1 VAAGQLLP
9 ATDRELLLTELRT
22 ELARRRRALGP
33 SQARLAGRMG
43 FDRTTV
49 NKVERGAI
57 EPSREFARQAE
68 RALEADGELWRRWT
82 AFDAA
87 RRPRPPQGRQPARP
101 VGPPPPSVVGHEQV
115 DADQRRWVQVRE
127 GLNEHRL
134 ELSRLAA
141 RWHWRCQRIEG
152 SDLLSRPEW
161 LPACPVE
168 LGAVELVAAAD
179 PTPTPLT
186 GVEPE
191 AASARPPR
199 SPQERYQRYS
209 HALRQLDRPALFE
222 NRIGFRLLDV
232 AFPAAGRGRLTF
244 GTTTYFD
251 AVDVCEAAAHE
262 LADRHLLLGAGG
274 TALARPT
281 TRPLPFRT
289 LIGDPFD
296 LARRPLLPSI
306 DTLTIR
312 RSRHGASFVL
322 HQRDAAQVAV
332 AGGMYHVMPAGVFQP
347 SSVSLA
353 GLASDFDLWRNVQ
366 REYSEEFLG
375 RSKRRAHHQDHGIPK
390 GDQVGRRGNA
400 HASLDHDGTAGTPID
415 YREEPFRSMDAARRS
430 GRVRVW
436 CLGVGLDPLTLWGEI
451 LTVAVFD
458 DEVFDEL
465 FSGLVVANDEGV
477 VVTMATPGRPAHGVP
492 FVAERV
498 AQLLGSEPV
507 APAAAACL
515 ALAWRERERLLAT

>member
-1 VAAGQLLP
+1 MAAGQLLP

-22 ELARRRRALGP
+22 ELARRRRALGL

-68 RALEADGELWRRWT
+68 RALEADGELWRRWA

-87 RRPRPPQGRQPARP
+87 RRPRPPQGRQLARP

-168 LGAVELVAAAD
+168 LGAV
-179 PTPTPLT
+179 
-186 GVEPE
+186 
-191 AASARPPR
+191 
-199 SPQERYQRYS
+199 
-209 HALRQLDRPALFE
+209 
-222 NRIGFRLLDV
+222 
-232 AFPAAGRGRLTF
+232 
-244 GTTTYFD
+244 
-251 AVDVCEAAAHE
+251 E

-375 RSKRRAHHQDHGIPK
+375 RSKRRAHHQDHGIPN

-492 FVAERV
+492 FVEERV

>member
-1 VAAGQLLP
+1 MAAGQLLP
-9 ATDRELLLTELRT
+9 ATDRELLLAELRA
-22 ELARRRRALGP
+22 ELARRRRALGL

-68 RALEADGELWRRWT
+68 RALEAGGELWRRW
-82 AFDAA
+82 AEFDAA
-87 RRPRPPQGRQPARP
+87 RRRRPTPGRQVARP
-101 VGPPPPSVVGHEQV
+101 AAPPPAGVGREQV

-127 GLNEHRL
+127 GLNEHRA
-134 ELSRLAA
+134 ELSRIAA
-141 RWHWRCQRIEG
+141 RWHWRCQRVEG
-152 SDLLSRPEW
+152 SDLLTRPGW
-161 LPACPVE
+161 LPARPVE
-168 LGAVELVAAAD
+168 LDAVELAAAAD
-179 PTPTPLT
+179 PTPTPVT
-186 GVEPE
+186 GAVPE
-191 AASARPPR
+191 AASARPLR

-209 HALRQLDRPALFE
+209 QALRQLGSPALFQ
-222 NRIGFRLLDV
+222 NRIGFRLLEV
-232 AFPAAGRGRLTF
+232 AFPAAGGGRLTF

-251 AVDVCEAAAHE
+251 AVDVGEAAAHE
-262 LADRHLLLGAGG
+262 LADRHLVLGGGG

-296 LARRPLLPSI
+296 LARRPLLPTI
-306 DTLTIR
+306 DTLPIR

-322 HQRDAAQVAV
+322 HQRDAGQVAV
-332 AGGMYHVMPAGVFQP
+332 AGGRYHVVPAGVFQP

-353 GLASDFDLWRNVQ
+353 GLASDFDLWRNLQ
-366 REYSEEFLG
+366 REYGEEFLG
-375 RSKRRAHHQDHGIPK
+375 R
-390 GDQVGRRGNA
+390 
-400 HASLDHDGTAGTPID
+400 LDHAGTAGTPID

-436 CLGVGLDPLTLWGEI
+436 CLGVGLDPLTLSGEI

-458 DEVFDEL
+458 EEVFDEL

-477 VVTMATPGRPAHGVP
+477 VVTTAAPGRPAHRVP
-492 FVAERV
+492 FVEERV
-498 AQLLGSEPV
+498 AQLLGSAPM

-515 ALAWRERERLLAT
+515 ALAWRERETLLDA

>member
-1 VAAGQLLP
+1 VAAAQLLP
-9 ATDRELLLTELRT
+9 AADRGLLLLEFRA
-22 ELARRRRALGP
+22 ELARRRRAGGL

-49 NKVERGAI
+49 NKVERGAL

-68 RALEADGELWRRWT
+68 LVLEAQGELWRRWT

-87 RRPRPPQGRQPARP
+87 RHPRPPAARRLDQPDQA
-101 VGPPPPSVVGHEQV
+101 GVGHERV
-115 DADQRRWVQVRE
+115 DADQRRWVLVRD
-127 GLNEHRL
+127 GLNEHRV
-134 ELSRLAA
+134 ELSRIAA
-141 RWHWRCQRIEG
+141 RWHWRCHRVEG
-152 SDLLSRPEW
+152 SDLLTRPDW
-161 LPACPVE
+161 LPAAPVE
-168 LGAVELVAAAD
+168 LGAVELAAAGD
-179 PTPTPLT
+179 PTSTLVCGT
-186 GVEPE
+186 EPE
-191 AASARPPR
+191 TCSARPLR
-199 SPQERYQRYS
+199 SPQERYRRYS
-209 HALRQLDRPALFE
+209 HALRQLNRPALFE

-232 AFPAAGRGRLTF
+232 AFPAAGGGRLEF

-262 LADRHLLLGAGG
+262 LADQHLVPSAGG
-274 TALARPT
+274 TALARPAS
-281 TRPLPFRT
+281 RPLPFRT
-289 LIGDPFD
+289 LLGDPFD
-296 LARRPLLPSI
+296 LARRPLLPSV

-312 RSRHGASFVL
+312 RSRDAASFVL
-322 HQRDAAQVAV
+322 HQRDAGQVAV

-353 GLASDFDLWRNVQ
+353 GLASDFDLWRNMQ

-375 RSKRRAHHQDHGIPK
+375 R
-390 GDQVGRRGNA
+390 
-400 HASLDHDGTAGTPID
+400 LDHDGTAGAPID
-415 YREEPFRSMDAARRS
+415 FRTEEPFRSMDAARRS

-465 FSGLVVANDEGV
+465 FGGLVVANDEGT
-477 VVTMATPGRPAHGVP
+477 VVTVATPGRLAHGVP
-492 FVAERV
+492 FVEERV
-498 AQLLGSEPV
+498 EQLLGAEPM

-515 ALAWRERERLLAT
+515 ALAWRDRATLLAT

>member
-1 VAAGQLLP
+1 V
-9 ATDRELLLTELRT
+9 
-22 ELARRRRALGP
+22 
-33 SQARLAGRMG
+33 
-43 FDRTTV
+43 
-49 NKVERGAI
+49 
-57 EPSREFARQAE
+57 
-68 RALEADGELWRRWT
+68 
-82 AFDAA
+82 
-87 RRPRPPQGRQPARP
+87 RP
-101 VGPPPPSVVGHEQV
+101 
-115 DADQRRWVQVRE
+115 
-127 GLNEHRL
+127 L
-134 ELSRLAA
+134 
-141 RWHWRCQRIEG
+141 
-152 SDLLSRPEW
+152 
-161 LPACPVE
+161 
-168 LGAVELVAAAD
+168 
-179 PTPTPLT
+179 
-186 GVEPE
+186 
-191 AASARPPR
+191 R
-199 SPQERYQRYS
+199 SPQERYRRYS

-232 AFPAAGRGRLTF
+232 AFPAAGRGRLTC

-251 AVDVCEAAAHE
+251 AVDVGEAAAHE

-274 TALARPT
+274 AALARPT

-296 LARRPLLPSI
+296 LARRPLLPSL

-322 HQRDAAQVAV
+322 HQRDAGQVAV

-375 RSKRRAHHQDHGIPK
+375 R
-390 GDQVGRRGNA
+390 
-400 HASLDHDGTAGTPID
+400 LDHDGTAGTPID
-415 YREEPFRSMDAARRS
+415 YREQPFRSMDAARRS

-492 FVAERV
+492 FVEERV

>member
-22 ELARRRRALGP
+22 ELTRRRRALGL
-33 SQARLAGRMG
+33 SQARLASRMG

-57 EPSREFARQAE
+57 EPSREFAHQAE
-68 RALEADGELWRRWT
+68 RVLEADGELWRRWT

-87 RRPRPPQGRQPARP
+87 RRPRPPQGRQLARP
-101 VGPPPPSVVGHEQV
+101 VGPPPSGVDHEQV

-134 ELSRLAA
+134 ELSRIAA

-152 SDLLSRPEW
+152 SDLLTRPEW
-161 LPACPVE
+161 LPDGPVE
-168 LGAVELVAAAD
+168 LGAVELVAAPD

-375 RSKRRAHHQDHGIPK
+375 R
-390 GDQVGRRGNA
+390 
-400 HASLDHDGTAGTPID
+400 LDHDGTAGTPID

-451 LTVAVFD
+451 LTVAVLD
-458 DEVFDEL
+458 DEVFDQL
-465 FSGLVVANDEGV
+465 FSGLVLANDEGV

-492 FVAERV
+492 FVEERV

>member
-1 VAAGQLLP
+1 VFVVVDVIHASLTLTSTRESPVAAQLLP
-9 ATDRELLLTELRT
+9 AGDRALLLAELRT
-22 ELARRRRALGP
+22 ELARRRRVLGL
-33 SQARLAGRMG
+33 SQARLASRMG

-57 EPSREFARQAE
+57 EPSREFAREAE
-68 RALEADGELWRRWT
+68 RALDADGELWRRWT

-87 RRPRPPQGRQPARP
+87 RRPRPSPGRAVGPPA
-101 VGPPPPSVVGHEQV
+101 GPPPPSPGNERV
-115 DADQRRWVQVRE
+115 DADQRRWVLVRE
-127 GLNEHRL
+127 GLNEHRI
-134 ELSRLAA
+134 ELSRIAA
-141 RWHWRCQRIEG
+141 RWHWRCRRVEG
-152 SDLLSRPEW
+152 SDLLTRPDW
-161 LPACPVE
+161 LPAGPVE
-168 LGAVELVAAAD
+168 LAAVELVAAGD
-179 PTPTPLT
+179 PTPTPVT

-191 AASARPPR
+191 ADGALPLR
-199 SPQERYQRYS
+199 SPRERYRRYS

-232 AFPAAGRGRLTF
+232 DFPATGGGRLTF

-262 LADRHLLLGAGG
+262 LADRHLVLGAGG
-274 TALARPT
+274 AALARPA
-281 TRPLPFRT
+281 TRPLPFRA
-289 LIGDPFD
+289 LVGDPFD
-296 LARRPLLPSI
+296 LARRPLLPSV

-312 RSRHGASFVL
+312 RSRHAASFVL
-322 HQRDAAQVAV
+322 HQRDAGQVAV

-347 SSVSLA
+347 SSLSLA

-375 RSKRRAHHQDHGIPK
+375 R
-390 GDQVGRRGNA
+390 
-400 HASLDHDGTAGTPID
+400 LDHDGTAGTPID
-415 YREEPFRSMDAARRS
+415 YQAEEPFRSMDAARRS

-492 FVAERV
+492 FVEERV
-498 AQLLGSEPV
+498 AQLLGSEPM

-515 ALAWRERERLLAT
+515 ALAWRDRETLLSG

>member
-1 VAAGQLLP
+1 VKEPPVAAGQLLP
-9 ATDRELLLTELRT
+9 ATDHELLLTELRA
-22 ELARRRRALGP
+22 ELARRRQALGL

-68 RALEADGELWRRWT
+68 RALEAGGELWRRW
-82 AFDAA
+82 AEFDAA
-87 RRPRPPQGRQPARP
+87 RRRRPTPGRQVARP
-101 VGPPPPSVVGHEQV
+101 AAPPPAGVGHEQV
-115 DADQRRWVQVRE
+115 ADDQRRWVQVRE
-127 GLNEHRL
+127 GLDEHRV
-134 ELSRLAA
+134 ELSRIAA
-141 RWHWRCQRIEG
+141 RWHWRCQRVEG
-152 SDLLSRPEW
+152 SDLLTRPEW
-161 LPACPVE
+161 LPAGPVE
-168 LGAVELVAAAD
+168 LGAVELAAAAD
-179 PTPTPLT
+179 PTPTPVT
-186 GVEPE
+186 GAVPE
-191 AASARPPR
+191 AASARPLR
-199 SPQERYQRYS
+199 SPQERYRRYS

-222 NRIGFRLLDV
+222 NRIGFRLLEV

-262 LADRHLLLGAGG
+262 LADRHLVLGGGG

-312 RSRHGASFVL
+312 RTRHAASFVL
-322 HQRDAAQVAV
+322 HQRDAGQVAV

-347 SSVSLA
+347 SSVALA
-353 GLASDFDLWRNVQ
+353 GLVSDFDLWRNLQ
-366 REYSEEFLG
+366 RDYSEEFLG
-375 RSKRRAHHQDHGIPK
+375 R
-390 GDQVGRRGNA
+390 
-400 HASLDHDGTAGTPID
+400 LDHDGTPID

-458 DEVFDEL
+458 EEVFDEL

-477 VVTMATPGRPAHGVP
+477 VLTTATPGRPAHGVP
-492 FVAERV
+492 FVEERV
-498 AQLLGSEPV
+498 AQLLGSEPM

-515 ALAWRERERLLAT
+515 ALAWRDRETLLDA

>member
-1 VAAGQLLP
+1 VFVVVYVIHASLTLTSNEEPPVAAQLLP
-9 ATDRELLLTELRT
+9 AGDRELLLADLRA
-22 ELARRRRALGP
+22 ELARRRRALGL
-33 SQARLAGRMG
+33 SQARLASRMG

-57 EPSREFARQAE
+57 EPSREFALQAE

-87 RRPRPPQGRQPARP
+87 RRPRPAPLGRSAVPPA
-101 VGPPPPSVVGHEQV
+101 GPAPPIPGNERV
-115 DADQRRWVQVRE
+115 DADQRRWVLVRE
-127 GLNEHRL
+127 GLNEHRV
-134 ELSRLAA
+134 ELSRIAA
-141 RWHWRCQRIEG
+141 RWHWRCRRVEG
-152 SDLLSRPEW
+152 SDLLTRPDW
-161 LPACPVE
+161 LPAGPVE
-168 LGAVELVAAAD
+168 LAAVELAAAGD
-179 PTPTPLT
+179 PTPTPVT

-191 AASARPPR
+191 ADGVRPLR
-199 SPQERYQRYS
+199 SPHERYQRYS

-232 AFPAAGRGRLTF
+232 AFPAAGGGRLTF

-262 LADRHLLLGAGG
+262 LADRHLVLGGG
-274 TALARPT
+274 GASLARPA

-289 LIGDPFD
+289 LVGDPFD
-296 LARRPLLPSI
+296 LARRPLLPSV

-312 RSRHGASFVL
+312 RSRGAASFVL
-322 HQRDAAQVAV
+322 HQRDAGQVAV

-375 RSKRRAHHQDHGIPK
+375 R
-390 GDQVGRRGNA
+390 
-400 HASLDHDGTAGTPID
+400 LDHDGNAGTPID
-415 YREEPFRSMDAARRS
+415 YQAEEPFRSMDAARRS

-477 VVTMATPGRPAHGVP
+477 VVTLATPGRPAHGVP
-492 FVAERV
+492 FVEERV
-498 AQLLGSEPV
+498 AQLLGSEPM

-515 ALAWRERERLLAT
+515 ALAWRDRETLLSG

>member
-1 VAAGQLLP
+1 VFVVVDVIHASLTLTSTKEPPVAAQLLP
-9 ATDRELLLTELRT
+9 AGDRALLLAELRT
-22 ELARRRRALGP
+22 ELARRRRALGL
-33 SQARLAGRMG
+33 SQARLASRMG

-57 EPSREFARQAE
+57 EPSREFAREAE

-87 RRPRPPQGRQPARP
+87 RHPRPSPGRSAGRPA
-101 VGPPPPSVVGHEQV
+101 GPPPPSPGNERVH
-115 DADQRRWVQVRE
+115 ADQRRWVLVRE
-127 GLNEHRL
+127 GLNEHRV
-134 ELSRLAA
+134 ELSRIAA
-141 RWHWRCQRIEG
+141 RWHWRCRRVEG
-152 SDLLSRPEW
+152 SDLLTRADW
-161 LPACPVE
+161 LPAGPVE
-168 LGAVELVAAAD
+168 LAAVELVAAGD
-179 PTPTPLT
+179 PTPTPVT
-186 GVEPE
+186 GVEPG
-191 AASARPPR
+191 ADGARPLR

-232 AFPAAGRGRLTF
+232 AFPAGGGGRLTF

-262 LADRHLLLGAGG
+262 LADRYLVLGGG
-274 TALARPT
+274 GASLARPA

-289 LIGDPFD
+289 LVGDPFD
-296 LARRPLLPSI
+296 LARRPLLPSV

-312 RSRHGASFVL
+312 RSRHAASFVL
-322 HQRDAAQVAV
+322 HQRDAGQVAV

-347 SSVSLA
+347 SSLSLA

-375 RSKRRAHHQDHGIPK
+375 R
-390 GDQVGRRGNA
+390 
-400 HASLDHDGTAGTPID
+400 LDHDGTAGTPID
-415 YREEPFRSMDAARRS
+415 YRAEEPFRSMDAARRS

-492 FVAERV
+492 FVEERV
-498 AQLLGSEPV
+498 AQLLGSEPM
-507 APAAAACL
+507 APAAAACV
-515 ALAWRERERLLAT
+515 ALAWRDRETLLSG

>member
-1 VAAGQLLP
+1 VFVVVDVIHASLTLTSAKEPPVAAAQLLP
-9 ATDRELLLTELRT
+9 ASDRALLLTELRT
-22 ELARRRRALGP
+22 ELGRRRRALGL
-33 SQARLAGRMG
+33 SQARLANRMG

-57 EPSREFARQAE
+57 EPSREFAREAE
-68 RALEADGELWRRWT
+68 RVLEADGELWRRWT

-87 RRPRPPQGRQPARP
+87 RRPRPSPGRHAGQPAGQP
-101 VGPPPPSVVGHEQV
+101 GPTGTGHEQV
-115 DADQRRWVQVRE
+115 DADQRHWVLVRE
-127 GLNEHRL
+127 GLNEHRI
-134 ELSRLAA
+134 ELSRIAA
-141 RWHWRCQRIEG
+141 RWHWRCGRVEG
-152 SDLLSRPEW
+152 SDLLTRPDW
-161 LPACPVE
+161 LPAVPVE
-168 LGAVELVAAAD
+168 LATVELAAAGD
-179 PTPTPLT
+179 PTPTPVT

-191 AASARPPR
+191 ASGARPLR

-232 AFPAAGRGRLTF
+232 EFPATGGGRLTF

-262 LADRHLLLGAGG
+262 LADRHLVLTAGG
-274 TALARPT
+274 TSLARPT

-289 LIGDPFD
+289 LVGDPFD
-296 LARRPLLPSI
+296 LARRPLLPSV

-312 RSRHGASFVL
+312 RSRHAASFVL
-322 HQRDAAQVAV
+322 HQRDAGQVAV

-375 RSKRRAHHQDHGIPK
+375 R
-390 GDQVGRRGNA
+390 
-400 HASLDHDGTAGTPID
+400 LDHDGNAGTAID
-415 YREEPFRSMDAARRS
+415 YQAEEPFRSMDAARRS

-492 FVAERV
+492 FVEERV
-498 AQLLGSEPV
+498 AQLLGSEPL

-515 ALAWRERERLLAT
+515 ALAWRDRETLLGT